1 MTVII
6 SQFTDSDLQSIP
18 VMSLF
23 DLWADLLI
31 ANDQLNNEVKRRGL
45 FPKIEF
51 EKYKQLSS

>member
-45 FPKIEF
+45 FHKI
-51 EKYKQLSS
+51 